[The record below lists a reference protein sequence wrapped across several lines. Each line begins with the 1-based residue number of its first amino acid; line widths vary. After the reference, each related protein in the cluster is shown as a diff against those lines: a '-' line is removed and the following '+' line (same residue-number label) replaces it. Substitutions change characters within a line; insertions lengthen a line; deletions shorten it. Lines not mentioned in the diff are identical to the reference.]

1 MFANFDRITRSP
13 TTSIGKETGSYGTA
27 VASFI
32 SIEMGRLSNRLIRLH
47 VLILAAPTILLLDLA
62 KYRWLT
68 WAWIERR
75 NRDLR
80 FGTHA
85 VPTRCSVSLDAHR
98 T

>member
-1 MFANFDRITRSP
+1 
-13 TTSIGKETGSYGTA
+13 
-27 VASFI
+27 
-32 SIEMGRLSNRLIRLH
+32 MGRLPNRFIRLH
-47 VLILAAPTILLLDLA
+47 VPILAAPTIRLLDLA
-62 KYRWLT
+62 KYLWLT

-85 VPTRCSVSLDAHR
+85 APTRRSVSLDAHR